1 MQEVQKDKLS
11 HDCYLRCTQKCKG
24 LTAACWGV
32 MRKGGMSREGG
43 KLREVVAGW
52 QNEAAEEPARPVG
65 LEEFGL

>member
-1 MQEVQKDKLS
+1 M
-11 HDCYLRCTQKCKG
+11 
-24 LTAACWGV
+24 AACWGV